1 VNRREFARAAAIL
14 TAGTLSG
21 TAFAGPWCKDLDLP
35 MHLVYDARI
44 IEAREAFAAA
54 TVNIAKA
61 HGFTSDLT
69 PIWFDELHGLWESG
83 CITTMGFTRDAEFF
97 VLSTLARD
105 QGYAVAGKE
114 VYGGKVSWLLVPD
127 IDRRRM
133 RR

>member
-1 VNRREFARAAAIL
+1 
-14 TAGTLSG
+14 
-21 TAFAGPWCKDLDLP
+21 

-44 IEAREAFAAA
+44 IELREALAAIS
-54 TVNIAKA
+54 VNIAKA

-105 QGYAVAGKE
+105 QGYVVAGKE
-114 VYGGKVSWLLVPD
+114 AHAGKVSWLLVPD
-127 IDRRRM
+127 IERRRM

>member
-1 VNRREFARAAAIL
+1 MNRRDFARAAAIL

-21 TAFAGPWCKDLDLP
+21 TAFAGPWCRGLDLP
-35 MHLVYDARI
+35 VHLVYDARI
-44 IEAREAFAAA
+44 IEAREALAAA
-54 TVNIAKA
+54 SVNIAKA

-83 CITTMGFTRDAEFF
+83 SIMTMGFTRHAEFF

-105 QGYAVAGKE
+105 QGYAVAGE
-114 VYGGKVSWLLVPD
+114 EAHAGKVSWLLVPD
-127 IDRRRM
+127 IGRRGM